1 MRITLGEY
9 MIRDW
14 AMGDASAIV
23 RYANNRKVAMWLR
36 DRFPHP
42 YKLHDAEGFLAAV
55 SQQSPRVAFAIAMQ
69 TEAIGGIGLE
79 LGRDVHRFTAELG
92 YWLGEPFWG
101 RGMTTEAVRLFTTW
115 AFEHLTL
122 HRIYANVFAGNE
134 ASARVLEKAG
144 FEYEG
149 CLRAN
154 VFKNG
159 QILDQ
164 LVYARIKDGIRPVM
178 SHDSNS
184 RTSSESAP

>member
-1 MRITLGEY
+1 MRITFGEY

-14 AMGDASAIV
+14 TMQDAESIV

-42 YKLHDAEGFLAAV
+42 YRLRDAEGFLAAV
-55 SQQSPRVAFAIAMQ
+55 SQQNPRVAFAVATQ
-69 TEAIGGIGLE
+69 AEVIGGIGLE
-79 LGRDVHRFTAELG
+79 LGRDVHQFTAELG

-101 RGMTTEAVRLFTTW
+101 RGIMTEAVRLLRAW

-122 HRIYANVFAGNE
+122 HRIYANVFVGNE
-134 ASARVLEKAG
+134 ASIRVLQKAG
-144 FEYEG
+144 FECEG
-149 CLRAN
+149 RLRAN

-159 QILDQ
+159 EILDQ

-178 SHDSNS
+178 SRGPSDHPSD
-184 RTSSESAP
+184 RSAE

>member
-1 MRITLGEY
+1 MRIVLGEH

-14 AMGDASAIV
+14 TKADADSIV

-42 YKLHDAEGFLAAV
+42 YTRRDAEGFLTAV
-55 SQQSPRVAFAIAMQ
+55 SQQNPRVAFAVAVQ

-79 LGRDVHRFTAELG
+79 IGRDVHRFTAELG

-101 RGMTTEAVRLFTTW
+101 RGIMTEAVKLFTPW
-115 AFEHLTL
+115 AFEQFTL

-134 ASARVLEKAG
+134 ASVRVLEKAG
-144 FEYEG
+144 FACEG
-149 CLRAN
+149 RLRAS

-164 LVYARIKDGIRPVM
+164 FIYARIRDDLRPVM
-178 SHDSNS
+178 S
-184 RTSSESAP
+184 RGPSERCAD